1 MHHPTRF
8 WKYLLAA
15 NLLAWGMLGLL
26 QTSLGVDREPAQ
38 PFANAE
44 EQRMQIIEL
53 LQETNALLKEQ
64 NALLRSGKL
73 QVVVAAP
80 AGAGAAGPRDGR

>member
-1 MHHPTRF
+1 MRRRALF
-8 WKYLLAA
+8 WKCLLAA
-15 NLLAWGMLGLL
+15 NLLVWGMLGLL
-26 QTSLGVDREPAQ
+26 QTSSGQERKPQQ

-44 EQRMQIIEL
+44 EQRLQIIEL

-73 QVVVAAP
+73 QVVVAP
-80 AGAGAAGPRDGR
+80 RAGEGAAEP

>member
-1 MHHPTRF
+1 MSRRMPF
-8 WKYLLAA
+8 WRYVLAG

-53 LQETNALLKEQ
+53 LQETNELLKEQ

-73 QVVVAAP
+73 QVVVAARP
-80 AGAGAAGPRDGR
+80 AGAADEP

>member
-1 MHHPTRF
+1 MSHRLQF
-8 WKYLLAA
+8 WKYLLAG

-73 QVVVAAP
+73 QVVVSRV
-80 AGAGAAGPRDGR
+80 AGGGAAEP

>member
-1 MHHPTRF
+1 MYHHKRF
-8 WKYLLAA
+8 WKWMLAA

-26 QTSLGVDREPAQ
+26 QTSSGVDREPVQ

-64 NALLRSGKL
+64 NTLLRSGKL
-73 QVVVAAP
+73 QVVVAP
-80 AGAGAAGPRDGR
+80 RAGGAAAEP

>member
-1 MHHPTRF
+1 MNRRMRF
-8 WKYLLAA
+8 WQYLLAG

-26 QTSLGVDREPAQ
+26 QTSSGVDREPAQ

-73 QVVVAAP
+73 QVVVAP
-80 AGAGAAGPRDGR
+80 RAGGAAAEP